1 VIFDW
6 DERKNAANLRKHGIA
21 FEDAV
26 FVFADPLH
34 ISTPDRIV
42 DEEQRWQTLGM
53 VNGVALLLVAH
64 TLETEEDEEYV
75 RLVSARRAEPH
86 ERRRYEASH

>member
-1 VIFDW
+1 MIFDW
-6 DERKNAANLRKHGIA
+6 DESKNAANLRKHGIA

-42 DEEQRWQTLGM
+42 DGEERW
-53 VNGVALLLVAH
+53 
-64 TLETEEDEEYV
+64 
-75 RLVSARRAEPH
+75 
-86 ERRRYEASH
+86 